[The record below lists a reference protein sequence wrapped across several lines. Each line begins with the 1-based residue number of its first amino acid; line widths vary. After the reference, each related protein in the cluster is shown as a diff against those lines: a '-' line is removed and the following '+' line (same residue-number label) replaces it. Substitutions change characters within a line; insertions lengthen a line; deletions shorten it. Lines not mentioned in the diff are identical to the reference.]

1 MEQESLNGRPPRSG
15 RTEAPGAQL
24 LALISGL
31 SRGCFHR
38 RVGWPQRNRQRCLSC
53 GGWRPYDVNRGVRG
67 EWNPPERLQAESSSV
82 LATRQSRTAG
92 RHAPAA
98 QQLQLVS
105 TE

>member
-1 MEQESLNGRPPRSG
+1 MEQESLGGRLPRSG

-24 LALISGL
+24 SALISGL

-53 GGWRPYDVNRGVRG
+53 GGWRLYDLNRGVRG

-98 QQLQLVS
+98 RQLQLVS